1 MFSFQL
7 TIFTKPNLSSPF
19 VLPLLSK
26 AWRNIQGLSG
36 EGTWNDRVNVED
48 EVRGK
53 TRRGEG
59 RGEGGF
65 RVRSPATTSFIQPG
79 EGKTFSTGWRR
90 EKRRGGR
97 ERGKERREAASK
109 RGVAVV
115 GERYKCVNRSC
126 YTLGFKWRARPLR
139 FNYGW
144 LTFLTFVR
152 KPRVTLLAARIIF
165 LLIILITRGLKT
177 KTRSRRLNINY
188 GG

>member
-1 MFSFQL
+1 MGKRGGEKGGERVVSGYVHPRRRVSFNREREKL
-7 TIFTKPNLSSPF
+7 FPRDEEGK
-19 VLPLLSK
+19 K
-26 AWRNIQGLSG
+26 EG
-36 EGTWNDRVNVED
+36 EG
-48 EVRGK
+48 
-53 TRRGEG
+53 
-59 RGEGGF
+59 
-65 RVRSPATTSFIQPG
+65 
-79 EGKTFSTGWRR
+79 
-90 EKRRGGR
+90 
-97 ERGKERREAASK
+97 GKERREAASK